1 MSQTA
6 QAGAEPGPHSLG
18 DPVAWSAH
26 APLSHPSSPTATA
39 FLPSEPLLLTHTP
52 RLTPTLPPPLPARP
66 RPAICVLLFAK
77 DAWWGWQ
84 HKRRR
89 TLAAST
95 PSMGLCGAAALALA
109 AGLMLTD
116 MSALGEVALPD
127 NPGAVFKSPDVAYR
141 SSVWSKWGYGQ
152 VQMRL

>member
-1 MSQTA
+1 MQHTRLKRMCFPA
-6 QAGAEPGPHSLG
+6 P
-18 DPVAWSAH
+18 H
-26 APLSHPSSPTATA
+26 APTYPHCFPASLPLAANQHLAARHPY
-39 FLPSEPLLLTHTP
+39 
-52 RLTPTLPPPLPARP
+52 LPAVP
-66 RPAICVLLFAK
+66 PAICVLLFAK

-89 TLAAST
+89 TLAASQ

-141 SSVWSKWGYGQ
+141 NSVWSKWGYGQ